1 MAYTETFV
9 DSTGETHTLKPRFHR
24 QARMRYRAESLEELF
39 AEDFKLL
46 KQYINHHQ
54 TVQRPRIQEL
64 LDYAEGNNHTILE
77 SERRKDQ
84 DMADTRAVHNF
95 GEYIEKVKQG

>member
-54 TVQRPRIQEL
+54 YSAHVFKNCLIMLKGIT
-64 LDYAEGNNHTILE
+64 
-77 SERRKDQ
+77 
-84 DMADTRAVHNF
+84 TRF
-95 GEYIEKVKQG
+95 